1 MKRGNCISAL
11 KVILLVF
18 TVAGTHLIQAQQSYF
33 NVPSSDR
40 TKEGEFFFQQQ
51 LNYAEKEITSNSTF
65 DWGITKHFEVGL
77 NVLQVNYLNGA
88 VLRRSDNEIT
98 PDEMV
103 YPLIT
108 ANCQY
113 FFPISEHHQFSVAA
127 VSGFS
132 FLNKLSLKENAVLVF
147 SNYQYHKHGLKITA
161 GIYAGNNHMMSTGT
175 RFPFSTI
182 NSPLGFQIGSEI
194 PIIHEKLSIITD
206 YVSGTHAMGM
216 STLGI
221 AVAVPHHWVISLGGF
236 FPNINSVNPKGIVM
250 EFTRSL

>member
-40 TKEGEFFFQQQ
+40 TKEGEFFFQEQ
-51 LNYAEKEITSNSTF
+51 LNYADGEITSNSTF
-65 DWGITKHFEVGL
+65 DWGITKHFEAGF
-77 NVLQVNYLNGA
+77 NVLQVNYAKGS
-88 VLRRSDNEIT
+88 VLRRSDNSIT

-132 FLNKLSLKENAVLVF
+132 FLNKLSLKENATLVF

-175 RFPFSTI
+175 RFPFSNI

-250 EFTRSL
+250 EFTRAL